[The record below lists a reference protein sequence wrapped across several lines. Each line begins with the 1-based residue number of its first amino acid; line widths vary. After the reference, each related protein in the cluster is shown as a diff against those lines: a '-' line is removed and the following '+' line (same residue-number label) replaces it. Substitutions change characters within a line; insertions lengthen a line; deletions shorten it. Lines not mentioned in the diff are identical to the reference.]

1 MRSVS
6 LKLTPVLTGLILL
19 ALAGGLL
26 LACGC
31 RSQPSP
37 PAPDPRDISLP
48 EGVEPI
54 PFDTRFLDLQTADGR
69 VLTLDLEIADTFTRR
84 TRGLMHRTE
93 LGPDAGMLFI
103 FPEETAGP
111 FWNRDTPLD
120 LDIAFLGPDGRLIE
134 LLHLE
139 ALSTELVA
147 PRLPYLYALEM
158 ARGWFAD
165 RRVQVGDRLFVPP
178 GLAALPE

>member
-1 MRSVS
+1 MPS
-6 LKLTPVLTGLILL
+6 LSSKLTPAQTGLILL
-19 ALAGGLL
+19 ALSAGLL
-26 LACGC
+26 LACAC
-31 RSQPSP
+31 RSQLP
-37 PAPDPRDISLP
+37 PLTPDPRDVSLP

-54 PFDTRFLDLQTADGR
+54 SFDTFFLDLETVDGR
-69 VLTLDLEIADTFTRR
+69 SFTLDLEIADTFAHR

-93 LGPDAGMLFI
+93 LGPDTGMLFI

-120 LDIAFLGPDGRLIE
+120 LDIAFLAPDGRLIE

-158 ARGWFAD
+158 TRGWFTA
-165 RRVQVGDRLFVPP
+165 RRVQVGDRLLVPP
-178 GLAALPE
+178 DLVALPE

>member
-1 MRSVS
+1 MRSLS
-6 LKLTPVLTGLILL
+6 SKLTPIQTGLTLL
-19 ALAGGLL
+19 ALSAGLL
-26 LACGC
+26 LACACG
-31 RSQPSP
+31 SQPSLP
-37 PAPDPRDISLP
+37 PPDPRDVSLP

-54 PFDTRFLDLQTADGR
+54 AFEARFLDLETADGR
-69 VLTLDLEIADTFTRR
+69 VLVLDLDIADTFARR

-158 ARGWFAD
+158 TRGWFAA
-165 RRVQVGDRLFVPP
+165 RRVQMGDRLRVPP
-178 GLAALPE
+178 DLVALPE

>member
-1 MRSVS
+1 MQSMS
-6 LKLTPVLTGLILL
+6 SKLTPTKTGLILL
-19 ALAGGLL
+19 ALSAGLL
-26 LACGC
+26 LACAC

-37 PAPDPRDISLP
+37 PPPDPRDVPLP

-54 PFDTRFLDLQTADGR
+54 SFDTLFLDLETADGR
-69 VLTLDLEIADTFTRR
+69 SFTLDLEIADTFARR

-120 LDIAFLGPDGRLIE
+120 LEIAFLAPDGRLIE

-158 ARGWFAD
+158 TRGWFAA
-165 RRVQVGDRLFVPP
+165 RRVQTGDRLLVPP
-178 GLAALPE
+178 DLVALPE

>member
-1 MRSVS
+1 MRTLS
-6 LKLTPVLTGLILL
+6 LKLSPALTGLILL
-19 ALAGGLL
+19 ALSAGLL

-31 RSQPSP
+31 RSQPSTA
-37 PAPDPRDISLP
+37 APSPRDAPLP

-54 PFDTRFLDLQTADGR
+54 QFDALLIALETADGR
-69 VLTLDLEIADTFTRR
+69 SLTLDLEIADTFARR

-93 LGPDAGMLFI
+93 LGPDAGMLFV

-120 LDIAFLGPDGRLIE
+120 LDIAFLAPDGRLIE
-134 LLHLE
+134 RLHLE

-147 PRLPYLYALEM
+147 PSLPYLYALEM
-158 ARGWFAD
+158 ARGWFAA
-165 RRVQVGDRLFVPP
+165 RRIQPGDRLLVPP
-178 GLAALPE
+178 GLVTLPE